1 VNYLK
6 NRELIPPKREQGGK
20 NERVKIY
27 IMEVKVLFFGV
38 LAEVSGTSI
47 KHYRDVK
54 STGDLKLRIQDDF
67 PEIVHY
73 NFRVSVNNE
82 ITDNNLL
89 LKSGDEVALM
99 PPFAGG

>member
-1 VNYLK
+1 
-6 NRELIPPKREQGGK
+6 
-20 NERVKIY
+20 
-27 IMEVKVLFFGV
+27 MEVKVLFFGV
-38 LAEVSGTSI
+38 LAEVSGTSV

-54 STGDLKLRIQDDF
+54 SINDLKLRINDDF

-73 NFRVSVNNE
+73 NFRISINSE

-89 LKSGDEVALM
+89 LKSGDEVAFL